1 MGAARFFSA
10 RGAELIKRLLNDESG
25 QGTTEY
31 LILLS
36 AVILFTTT
44 LVRQVLNIMDQGVLT
59 LGGTLEQDLKSG
71 RTPLR
76 AWKN

>member
-1 MGAARFFSA
+1 MGAARSFL
-10 RGAELIKRLLNDESG
+10 RDECG

-31 LILLS
+31 LILMS

-44 LVRQVLNIMDQGVLT
+44 LVRSVLNVLDRGILT
-59 LGGTLEQDLKSG
+59 LGATLEQDLKSG